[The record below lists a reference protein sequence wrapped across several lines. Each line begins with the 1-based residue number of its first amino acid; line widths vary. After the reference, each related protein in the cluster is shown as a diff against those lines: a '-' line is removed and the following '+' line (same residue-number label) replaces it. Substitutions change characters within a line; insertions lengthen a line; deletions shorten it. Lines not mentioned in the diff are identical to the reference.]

1 MYIDSTRDSV
11 NKKAFLRIITLEVCE
26 FDKKCFWFRAIISSA
41 IMNAIEVRLCV
52 VNAAP
57 SESRWWEI
65 CWQNAHGKTIGMNT
79 RGLLNFYLT
88 HCPCLPYW
96 VCSKCLLKAPP
107 ATQETGWRQ
116 ATREIKL
123 LAGLAMRQLTTEDLK
138 TLEVDLKNYFPQS
151 LQVWTRFFEFIKQ
164 LTL

>member
-26 FDKKCFWFRAIISSA
+26 FDKNVFDFA
-41 IMNAIEVRLCV
+41 RLWTQLKYGSV

-57 SESRWWEI
+57 PESRWWEI
-65 CWQNAHGKTIGMNT
+65 YWLNAHGKTIGMNT

-88 HCPCLPYW
+88 HSPCLPYW
-96 VCSKCLLKAPP
+96 VCSMCLLKAPP

-151 LQVWTRFFEFIKQ
+151 LQVWTRF
-164 LTL
+164 LSL

>member
-11 NKKAFLRIITLEVCE
+11 NKKAFLRIIILEVCE
-26 FDKKCFWFRAIISSA
+26 FDKKCIWFRAIISSA
-41 IMNAIEVRLCV
+41 VMNAIVVRLCSKCSSTWKQV
-52 VNAAP
+52 MGDLLTKCA
-57 SESRWWEI
+57 
-65 CWQNAHGKTIGMNT
+65 CKTIGMNT

-96 VCSKCLLKAPP
+96 VCSMCLLKAPP

-151 LQVWTRFFEFIKQ
+151 LQVWTRF
-164 LTL
+164 LSL